1 MINMTKEKNRGMRD
15 VINFQSEEGKF
26 YIYFEKDLN
35 LYFSYLAN
43 NVDDSDK
50 YSFIVDKDNAFVYSC
65 FDELYDS
72 VMSERPFRY
81 SVNLAN
87 TEYKYPLSKCAVE
100 LVHDPGVIDLH
111 SEEAPYDEASA
122 LQISKNDDS
131 DYVITFIKGEN
142 LNNNP
147 YSVCLRNDD
156 SGYDPYN
163 AAFMIMYNKL
173 CNYDYEQVEEK
184 GFSRT
189 RKR

>member
-1 MINMTKEKNRGMRD
+1 MINITKEKNRGMRD
-15 VINFQSEEGKF
+15 VINFQFENGNF
-26 YIYFEKDLN
+26 YISFEKDLN

-43 NVDDSDK
+43 NVDDGYK
-50 YSFIVDKDNAFVYSC
+50 YSFVIGKDSAFVYSC

-72 VMSERPFRY
+72 IMNERPFRY

-87 TEYKYPLSKCAVE
+87 TEYIYPLSKCAVE
-100 LVHDPGVIDLH
+100 LVHEMGIIDLH
-111 SEEAPYDEASA
+111 SEEAPYDKANV
-122 LQISKNDDS
+122 LQITKDDEEN
-131 DYVITFIKGEN
+131 YVLTFIKGEH
-142 LNNNP
+142 LKNNP
-147 YSVCLRNDD
+147 YSVCLRNSD

-173 CNYDYEQVEEK
+173 RNHDYDHVEEK